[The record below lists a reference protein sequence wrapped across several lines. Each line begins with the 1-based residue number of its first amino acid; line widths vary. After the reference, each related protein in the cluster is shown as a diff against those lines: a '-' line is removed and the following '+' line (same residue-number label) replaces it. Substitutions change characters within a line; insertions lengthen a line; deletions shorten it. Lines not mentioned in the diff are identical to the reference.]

1 MPRDLPLGNGRLLV
15 AFDHGYTLRDL
26 YWPHVGQENHVRG
39 ARCRF
44 GAWVEGR
51 LAWVDE
57 DGWERRLEYEPETLV
72 THVVARHPGLG
83 LELTCADVVDLDR
96 DLLLRRVDVRD
107 LAGRGE
113 REVRLFWHHD
123 LDMGGTEEGNTA
135 YYAPELAA
143 LIHYRGPNW
152 LLLNLQVDGHGGV
165 GHYATGST
173 RHFGRE
179 GTWRD
184 AEDGLLSRNSIAQG
198 CVDSVIAAHVTVRE
212 GGRSGGQRPAE
223 TPASRGAIPR
233 EVLGGTSVPGRAYLW
248 AAIGSNYEAVASL
261 DALVRERGPE
271 FFFARTRAFWSTW
284 VNKEETPISQ
294 LGQPISALY
303 KRSLLI
309 IRTQVDHG
317 GAILAAN
324 DSDVLNY
331 NRDTY
336 SYMWPRDGALVAE
349 ALDRAGQPYLSR
361 LFYRFCA
368 GVVTPQGYLL
378 HKYNPDRSVGSSWHP
393 WTDAEGQPTLPIQ
406 EDETAL
412 TLHAL
417 WQHFRCYRDLE
428 FVRDLY
434 APFIRPAG
442 EFLYTYRDE
451 EGLPKP
457 SYDLWEERHGV
468 HAFTVG
474 SVWAGLQAAAS
485 FAELFGSD
493 ERARRLRNAA
503 LQMRRRAR
511 EMFFHPELGRY
522 VRRLY
527 RTNGTWIAD
536 PVPDSSLA
544 GLFLFGML
552 GPRDEAMATTMAA
565 VEQELWCRDGI
576 GGLARYAHDDYH
588 RICAPAPGV
597 AGNPW
602 MICTLWLANWY
613 LERGRW
619 PEDLERVQD
628 LLLWVVDR
636 ALPSGVLAEQ
646 VHPKTGA
653 PLSVSPLTW
662 SHAEFVGTV
671 HRFLDCLRRLQVGKG
686 AARPNAMSPKN
697 RLVVTGNGAASGGKR
712 KPGDDVKVGSEMT
725 ATEAL
730 VPDCS
735 PLEGGQ
741 AVSPSD
747 RD

>member
-1 MPRDLPLGNGRLLV
+1 MPRDLPLSNGHLLV
-15 AFDHGYTLRDL
+15 AFDRDYTLRDL

-44 GAWVEGR
+44 GVWADGR
-51 LAWVDE
+51 LAWIDSAE
-57 DGWERRLEYEPETLV
+57 WRRTLEYEPETLV
-72 THVVARHPGLG
+72 THVVARHSALG

-96 DLLLRRVDVRD
+96 DLFLRRVEVRD
-107 LAGRGE
+107 LSGRAE

-123 LDMGGTEEGNTA
+123 LDMGGTDEGNTA

-152 LLLNLQVDGHGGV
+152 LLLNLQAEGRTGV
-165 GHYATGST
+165 THFATGST

-184 AEDGLLSRNSIAQG
+184 AEDGLLSRNPIAQG
-198 CVDSVIAAHVTVRE
+198 CVDSVVAAHLEVRGQATVCLWV
-212 GGRSGGQRPAE
+212 G
-223 TPASRGAIPR
+223 
-233 EVLGGTSVPGRAYLW
+233 LGKDYT
-248 AAIGSNYEAVASL
+248 AVAAL

-271 FFFARTRAFWSTW
+271 YFFSRTRAFWRAW
-284 VNKEETPISQ
+284 VNKEETPVSQ
-294 LGQPISALY
+294 LGEPIHRLY

-336 SYMWPRDGALVAE
+336 SYAWPRDGALVAE
-349 ALDRAGQPYLSR
+349 ALDRAGQPYLSH
-361 LFYRFCA
+361 RFFRYCA
-368 GVVTPQGYLL
+368 DVVTPRGYLL

-393 WTDAEGQPTLPIQ
+393 WIDGEGLPTLPIQ

-417 WQHFRCYRDLE
+417 WEHFRRYRDLE

-442 EFLYTYRDE
+442 EFLYAFRGA
-451 EGLPKP
+451 EGLPEP
-457 SYDLWEERHGV
+457 SYDLWEERYGI

-493 ERARRLRNAA
+493 ERAERLRDAA
-503 LQMRRRAR
+503 FQMRGRAR
-511 EMFFHPELGRY
+511 VALYSPGLGRY

-527 RTNGTWIAD
+527 RTNGSWIAD

-552 GPRDEAMATTMAA
+552 GPRDEALAATMAA
-565 VEQELWCRDGI
+565 VEEELWCREGI
-576 GGLARYAHDDYH
+576 GGLARYAGDDYH
-588 RICAPAPGV
+588 RVCPATPGLP
-597 AGNPW
+597 GNPW
-602 MICTLWLANWY
+602 MICTLWLADWY
-613 LERGRW
+613 LERGHW
-619 PEDLERVQD
+619 PDDLERAQD
-628 LLLWVVDR
+628 LLVWVAER

-646 VHPKTGA
+646 VHPRSGA

-662 SHAEFVGTV
+662 SHAEFIGTV
-671 HRFLDCLRRLQVGKG
+671 HRFLDCLRHLQVGKAVRRPTAPPENG
-686 AARPNAMSPKN
+686 RAPAAVDRAAPLRAARGRRRSGPPAEADTGPPND
-697 RLVVTGNGAASGGKR
+697 L
-712 KPGDDVKVGSEMT
+712 
-725 ATEAL
+725 
-730 VPDCS
+730 
-735 PLEGGQ
+735 
-741 AVSPSD
+741 
-747 RD
+747 